1 MKRILLCLSTVTAL
15 LLINSN
21 GLFAQSAPM
30 GMVIDNPDD
39 YVNIKDTVTVFD
51 PDTYSEVTLVT
62 QRLISKSDFE
72 QYGYLIQDSVLV
84 VENTQPLK
92 GSTQSPPQW
101 YVTKM
106 SKQDYEADI
115 KKKTE
120 MAFSKSRKE

>member
-1 MKRILLCLSTVTAL
+1 
-15 LLINSN
+15 
-21 GLFAQSAPM
+21 M

-72 QYGYLIQDSVLV
+72 QYGYLIRDSVLV

-120 MAFSKSRKE
+120 MAFSKRRKE

>member
-21 GLFAQSAPM
+21 GILAQSAPM

-72 QYGYLIQDSVLV
+72 QYGYLIRDSVLV

-120 MAFSKSRKE
+120 MAFSKRRKE